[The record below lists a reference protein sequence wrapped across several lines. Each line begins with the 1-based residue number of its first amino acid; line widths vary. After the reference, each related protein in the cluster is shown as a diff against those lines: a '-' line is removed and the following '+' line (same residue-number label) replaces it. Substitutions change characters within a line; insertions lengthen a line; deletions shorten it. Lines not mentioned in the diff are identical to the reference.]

1 MLLSGIH
8 TLTLLDYPG
17 HVACIVFTA
26 GCNFRCGYCHN
37 PEFVLPEKI
46 KERMGDMIPE
56 EKFFSF
62 LETRKE
68 KLEGVVISGGEP
80 TIHPDLP
87 EFIRKI
93 KNMGFLVKL
102 DTNGTNPKML
112 AQLLEEKLLDYI
124 AMDAKASP
132 ERYNALAGTQNN
144 FSDIQHSRD
153 LILHSGVSH
162 ELRTT
167 IVKGW
172 HDEVELKKIIHWCEG
187 TEKYTLQNFRPQKTL
202 CPTWG
207 KYSGFTAEE
216 LKKFKKLAE
225 KFLKKVEVMG

>member
-1 MLLSGIH
+1 MLISGIH

-17 HVACIVFTA
+17 HVACILFTA

-46 KERMGDMIPE
+46 KEHMHDMIPE
-56 EKFFSF
+56 EKIFKF
-62 LETRKE
+62 LETRKG

-80 TIHPDLP
+80 TIHQGLPD
-87 EFIRKI
+87 FIRKV
-93 KNMGFLVKL
+93 KSMGFLVKL

-112 AQLLEEKLLDYI
+112 KKLLDEKLLDYV

-132 ERYNALAGTQNN
+132 GRYGLLTGTKNN
-144 FSDIQHSRD
+144 FSDIERSRD
-153 LILHSGVSH
+153 LIMASGVPH

-172 HDEVELKKIIHWCEG
+172 HDETEMTKIAEWCAG
-187 TEKYTLQNFRPQKTL
+187 AQKYTLQNFRPQKTL
-202 CPTWG
+202 DPSWK
-207 KYSGFTAEE
+207 KYSGFTAVELQH
-216 LKKFKKLAE
+216 LKKIAE
-225 KFLKKVEVMG
+225 KFVKKVEVMG